1 MIKYRFNQQEIEKLL
16 MIDFKRINEDFIKS
30 NIDLFYHNI
39 ISDDLLNNFP
49 KKIEVAYR
57 PWRAIDENKEIHF

>member
-1 MIKYRFNQQEIEKLL
+1 

-39 ISDDLLNNFP
+39 MSDDLLNNFL

-57 PWRAIDENKEIHF
+57 PWRIIDENKEIHF